1 MTYVLQTKGL
11 TKKDRTNILV
21 DHVNLNVQRNEIY
34 GLFGGDDSGK
44 SSILQMIMG
53 LISPTSGEIKLFGNS
68 TSKKAY
74 NLFERIG
81 YMGNE
86 LGFSPNLTL
95 YENLELHR
103 RLMGVLD
110 KNSVFES
117 LKMIELDNMI
127 DTRYSSLTLGMRQ
140 RLGIARA
147 LLHRPELLLLD
158 DPLNGL
164 DSVESKT
171 VLLLFQQLTSTKNVT
186 IVLTSHSVND
196 LQGIATHIGILD
208 RGKLLKVVDRNE
220 LLQKTRQF
228 LKLRVDD
235 VKKASFLLEQ
245 NLQITDYKV
254 LEDDT
259 LLINEQSEHAAAI
272 ARTLITNNLEVSE
285 LTISKSSIEDYIVK
299 LKNEG
304 SY

>member
-259 LLINEQSEHAAAI
+259 LLIYEQSEHAAAI

>member
-220 LLQKTRQF
+220 LLQKTHQF

-259 LLINEQSEHAAAI
+259 LLIYEQSEHAAAI

>member
-1 MTYVLQTKGL
+1 M
-11 TKKDRTNILV
+11 
-21 DHVNLNVQRNEIY
+21 
-34 GLFGGDDSGK
+34 
-44 SSILQMIMG
+44 
-53 LISPTSGEIKLFGNS
+53 
-68 TSKKAY
+68 
-74 NLFERIG
+74 
-81 YMGNE
+81 
-86 LGFSPNLTL
+86 
-95 YENLELHR
+95 
-103 RLMGVLD
+103 
-110 KNSVFES
+110 
-117 LKMIELDNMI
+117 
-127 DTRYSSLTLGMRQ
+127 
-140 RLGIARA
+140 
-147 LLHRPELLLLD
+147 
-158 DPLNGL
+158 
-164 DSVESKT
+164 
-171 VLLLFQQLTSTKNVT
+171 TSTKNVT

-259 LLINEQSEHAAAI
+259 LLIYEQSEHAAAI

>member
-74 NLFERIG
+74 NLFERLG

-259 LLINEQSEHAAAI
+259 LLIYEQSEHAAAI